1 MTSVIYKVWGVQKMV
16 QKTLKQRRSEL
27 TEKVRLA
34 RQEFHSVEIKVKY
47 EVRICFPN
55 LKEENWVEY
64 YKLVEADPRYQVAQA
79 KLLALCDAANIM
91 GADLY

>member
-1 MTSVIYKVWGVQKMV
+1 MV
-16 QKTLKQRRSEL
+16 LNKTLKQRRSEL

-34 RQEFHSVEIKVKY
+34 RQEFHNVEIKVKY
-47 EVRICFPN
+47 EVRKANPK

-91 GADLY
+91 GADLD